1 LLVDREVTHR
11 HDKRLAARLRYVS
24 TPERKRI
31 GWPE

>member
-1 LLVDREVTHR
+1 MVLEDIGA
-11 HDKRLAARLRYVS
+11 LAVKGLTQAVVS